1 METIRLN
8 KAIAESGKFS
18 RREADRLIE
27 AGRVKIDNEIA
38 PMGLKVTRDTDIYV
52 DEELINKREEL
63 VYILLNKPRGITCTT
78 DLKDDTNI
86 VDYINHDKRIFP
98 IGRLDKESQ
107 GLIILTNDGDIVNK
121 VLRSGNN
128 HEKEYIVRV
137 DKQITNDFIYDMG
150 HGVEIMDTVTKDC
163 KVERMGDYRFKITLT
178 EGMNRQI
185 RKMCAAFGYVVYKL
199 ERVRIMNLELGDLEY
214 GEWRDLTEDEILKL
228 KDLTKDSSKIAE

>member
-1 METIRLN
+1 MEQIRLN

-27 AGRVKIDNEIA
+27 AGRVKIDGEVA
-38 PMGLKVTRDTDIYV
+38 PMGLKVTRETDIYV
-52 DEELINKREEL
+52 DDVLINKRKDL

-86 VDYINHDKRIFP
+86 VDYINHEKRIFP

-137 DKQITNDFIYDMG
+137 DKQITKQFIYDMG
-150 HGVEIMDTVTKDC
+150 HGVDIMDTTTKDC
-163 KVERMGDYRFKITLT
+163 EVERMGDYRFKITLT

-214 GEWRDLTEDEILKL
+214 GEWRYLTEDEIVELKS
-228 KDLTKDSSKIAE
+228 LTKDSSKTE

>member
-18 RREADRLIE
+18 RREGDRLIE
-27 AGRVKIDNEIA
+27 AGRVKVNGEIA

-52 DEELINKREEL
+52 DDVLINKREEL

-78 DLKDDTNI
+78 DLKDGTNI

-137 DKQITNDFIYDMG
+137 DKQITRDFIYDMG
-150 HGVEIMDTVTKDC
+150 HGVDIMGTTTKDC

-214 GEWRDLTEDEILKL
+214 GEWRDLTADEILKL
-228 KDLTKDSSKIAE
+228 KDLTKDSSKTVL

>member
-27 AGRVKIDNEIA
+27 TGRVKINNEVA
-38 PMGLKVTRDTDIYV
+38 PMGLKVTRETDIYV
-52 DEELINKREEL
+52 DDELINKREEL
-63 VYILLNKPRGITCTT
+63 VYLLLNKPRGITCTT
-78 DLKDDTNI
+78 DLKDSTNI
-86 VDYINHDKRIFP
+86 VDYINHEKRIFP
-98 IGRLDKESQ
+98 IGRLDKDSQ

-137 DKQITNDFIYDMG
+137 DKQIDNDFIYDMA

-163 KVERMGDYRFKITLT
+163 KVERMGDYRFRITLT

-185 RKMCAAFGYVVYKL
+185 RKMCAAFGYIVYKL

-214 GEWRDLTEDEILKL
+214 GEWRELTPSEISKL
-228 KDLTKDSSKIAE
+228 KELTKDSSKNHE